1 MKKGISIFIYVVG
14 VCLVAF
20 FIAKALLG
28 GNTVLNPD
36 AMLPFTE
43 FERNSI
49 FLGIGFIPMILSCIF
64 LIKTF
69 DIKTRL
75 KKILVLVPG
84 IITGIP
90 FVYGVGLIITLMI
103 IGVKDIIVG

>member
-14 VCLVAF
+14 SFLVAF
-20 FIAKALLG
+20 FMAKALLG

-36 AMLPFTE
+36 AMIPFTE

-49 FLGIGFIPMILSCIF
+49 FLGLGFIPMILSCIF
-64 LIKTF
+64 LIIAF
-69 DIKTRL
+69 DIKERM

-90 FVYGVGLIITLMI
+90 FVFGVGLIITMMI
-103 IGVKDIIVG
+103 LGVKDIIVG